1 MKEVLSDK
9 KILQVYPILGTADSI
24 NRSVARFLNLGL
36 CRPGRYVAIVSNAEG
51 PINKPHKLCTC
62 TEGLVFGIKIKAYLK
77 VSSPALPR
85 MVVAV
90 DVDVIECREARFL
103 GDLLLNVGE
112 RELGNV

>member
-1 MKEVLSDK
+1 M
-9 KILQVYPILGTADSI
+9 
-24 NRSVARFLNLGL
+24 
-36 CRPGRYVAIVSNAEG
+36 
-51 PINKPHKLCTC
+51 
-62 TEGLVFGIKIKAYLK
+62 FGIKIKAYLK

-103 GDLLLNVGE
+103 GDLLLDVGE